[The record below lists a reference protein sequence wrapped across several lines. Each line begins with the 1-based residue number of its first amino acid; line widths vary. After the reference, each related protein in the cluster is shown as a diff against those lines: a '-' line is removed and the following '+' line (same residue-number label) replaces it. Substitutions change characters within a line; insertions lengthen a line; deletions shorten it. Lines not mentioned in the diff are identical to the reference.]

1 MNTPVLKIFSAV
13 IPTIFDSFLRVNR
26 FLCVSFILPYGLEK
40 AYESSCVSKSVFQWT
55 NPGRYGILYKIGRI
69 PFSGTNW
76 RKDMKDKGKM
86 RWTFRVYLQWPLYLT
101 VFMVLL
107 AAAVGAVSFTAG
119 IIVSAFTLVYIGIA
133 LWLYCSRKRGIL
145 AGLIAFA
152 EAYDQS
158 KQDILKEMLV
168 PYAVTDRTGR
178 LLWMNREFSLILGE
192 DKTAAPNLTAL
203 FPEVTKEMLA
213 TGGET
218 VSIHSSYLE
227 RNYRVDLR
235 ELAIAS
241 LSQAVSDNGLETGEG
256 GITAVYL
263 MDETQTLKYKQQ
275 VNDQKLVA
283 GLIYLDNYEEALES
297 VEEVRRSLLTA
308 LIDRKISKYIAS
320 MNGIV
325 KKIEK
330 DKYFFA
336 ICQQH
341 MAKMQESRFPILED
355 VKTVNIGN
363 EMAVT
368 LSIGIGMNGESYA
381 QNYEYARTS
390 IDMALGRGGD
400 QAVVKDSDKIQYYG
414 GKAQQMEKT
423 TRVKA
428 RVKAHALRE
437 LMENK
442 DRLLIMGH
450 RLADIDAF
458 GAAIGIYR
466 IAMSMNKKANI
477 VLNEVTSSVRPMMER
492 FLDNAEYPDDMFLK
506 GPQAAELADAGTMLV
521 VVDVNRPSITD
532 EPSLLRLV
540 RTIVVLDHH
549 RTSNEVI
556 DNAVLSYVEPY
567 ASSTCEMVA
576 EVLQYIADGI
586 KVRPAEAD
594 AMYAGIVIDTQNF
607 TNQTGVRTFEAAAF
621 LRRSGADIT
630 RVRKLFRENMKD
642 YQAKAEAVRAAE
654 VYMDAFAIS
663 VCPAE
668 GLDSPTITGAQAANE
683 LLEIKGIKASVVL
696 TDYNNT
702 IYFSA
707 RSIDEVNVQVMME
720 KLGGGGHRT
729 IAGAQMQGV
738 SIQEAKDRLKEVIRQ
753 MLEEGDVS

>member
-1 MNTPVLKIFSAV
+1 
-13 IPTIFDSFLRVNR
+13 
-26 FLCVSFILPYGLEK
+26 
-40 AYESSCVSKSVFQWT
+40 
-55 NPGRYGILYKIGRI
+55 
-69 PFSGTNW
+69 
-76 RKDMKDKGKM
+76 MKDKGKM

-203 FPEVTKEMLA
+203 FPEITKEMLA

-241 LSQAVSDNGLETGEG
+241 LSQAVADNGLETGEG

-368 LSIGIGMNGESYA
+368 LSIGIGMGGDSYS
-381 QNYEYARTS
+381 QNYDFARAA

-400 QAVVKDSDKIQYYG
+400 QAVVKDGSRIQYYG
-414 GKAQQMEKT
+414 GKSQQLEKA

-437 LMENK
+437 LVETK

-450 RLADIDAF
+450 QMSDIDSF

-466 IAMSMNKKANI
+466 IAVALNKKAHI
-477 VLNEVTSSVRPMMER
+477 VINQVTSSVQPMMDR
-492 FLDNAEYPDDMFLK
+492 FLDNPEYPEDLFLK
-506 GPQAAELADAGTMLV
+506 GPQAAELVDNNTMLV

-532 EPSLLRLV
+532 APELLKMV
-540 RTIVVLDHH
+540 KTIVVLDHH
-549 RTSNEVI
+549 RQSSEVI
-556 DNAVLSYVEPY
+556 TNAVLSYVEPY

-586 KVRPAEAD
+586 RIKPAEAD
-594 AMYAGIVIDTQNF
+594 TMYAGIVIDTNNF
-607 TNQTGVRTFEAAAF
+607 TNQTGVRTFEAAAY
-621 LRRSGADIT
+621 LRRSGADVT
-630 RVRKLFRENMKD
+630 RVRKLFRDDMAD
-642 YQAKAEAVRAAE
+642 YKAKAYTITSAE
-654 VYMDAFAIS
+654 VYRDSFSIG

-668 GLDSPTITGAQAANE
+668 GLHSPTIVGAQAANE

-696 TDYNNT
+696 TEYQNT
-702 IYFSA
+702 IYVSA

-720 KLGGGGHRT
+720 QLGGGGHRT
-729 IAGAQMQGV
+729 IAGAQLKDGT
-738 SIQEAKDRLKEVIRQ
+738 IEDAKRRVKEVIDQ
-753 MLEEGDVS
+753 MLQKGDIS